1 MEEINGEDIP
11 KIMEY
16 IQGCLTAYSIWKQKF
31 KTRLEKPISPQE
43 LIHIQHNY
51 CAVMDALTTC
61 LKFIKQCRHVLESY
75 RHALIFGVIYAGMQD
90 VKTENQELI
99 KEINDYKVWYIDQ
112 FKEMTLL
119 N

>member
-1 MEEINGEDIP
+1 
-11 KIMEY
+11 
-16 IQGCLTAYSIWKQKF
+16 
-31 KTRLEKPISPQE
+31 
-43 LIHIQHNY
+43 
-51 CAVMDALTTC
+51 MDALTTC

-99 KEINDYKVWYIDQ
+99 KEINDYKIWYIDQ